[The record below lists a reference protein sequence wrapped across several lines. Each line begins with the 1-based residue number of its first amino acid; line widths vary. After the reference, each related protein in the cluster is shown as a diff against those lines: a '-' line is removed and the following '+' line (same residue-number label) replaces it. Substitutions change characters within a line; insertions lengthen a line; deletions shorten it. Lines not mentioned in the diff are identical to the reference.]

1 MNDQKL
7 RTEAC
12 AKQKMAALRM
22 MSAAPS
28 AQRLEAPF
36 YDGASSV
43 LRPVRA
49 TATLEKTM
57 GKDKTTYWKRRPK
70 KRMIRMGE
78 LGHRWWGVRHTGTE
92 GAVRGKASIGD
103 YPCGEN
109 GN

>member
-1 MNDQKL
+1 VNDQKL
-7 RTEAC
+7 RTGTC
-12 AKQKMAALRM
+12 AKQKRAPLRM

-43 LRPVRA
+43 LRSVRA

-70 KRMIRMGE
+70 KRMIRTG
-78 LGHRWWGVRHTGTE
+78 GGRQAHRH
-92 GAVRGKASIGD
+92 
-103 YPCGEN
+103 
-109 GN
+109 